1 MNEDLKKYVLIK
13 KDLVLE
19 GLYSFISLDASQ

>member
-1 MNEDLKKYVLIK
+1 MDESLRKYVSIK

-19 GLYSFISLDASQ
+19 GLFVLGKS

>member
-1 MNEDLKKYVLIK
+1 MDEGLKKYVSIK

-19 GLYSFISLDASQ
+19 GLYCFISLDTIQ